1 MWLALFAVRSVVV
14 VVVLVV
20 VVVVGVVVVSVCWVR
35 IFLFLCVSCL

>member
-14 VVVLVV
+14 VVVLEVV
-20 VVVVGVVVVSVCWVR
+20 VVVVVVVSVCWVR

>member
-1 MWLALFAVRSVVV
+1 MMWLALVAVRSVVV

-35 IFLFLCVSCL
+35 IFLFLCV